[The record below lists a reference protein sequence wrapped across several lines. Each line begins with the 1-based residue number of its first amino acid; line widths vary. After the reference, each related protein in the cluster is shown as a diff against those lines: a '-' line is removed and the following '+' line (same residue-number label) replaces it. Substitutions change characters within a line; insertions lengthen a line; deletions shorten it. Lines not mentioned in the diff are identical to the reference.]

1 MSATWRSRWRS
12 RTGGTTEVAPPRTIT
27 QRWVASHLPHR
38 PERAHKGDF
47 GRLLVVAGSID
58 YPGAALLAALG
69 AMRAGVGLARI
80 AAADSVVARLAGTVP
95 ELTWMT
101 LDEEAPGLIAPGGWR
116 RVATEAAEHDAV
128 VIGPGLGRQ
137 PATQRRTRQLI
148 GALEMPIVVDA
159 DGLNALAD
167 GGRWWQ
173 GIRGSLVL
181 TPHPG
186 EFARL
191 TGAEAPDG
199 EDDEA
204 RGRAAVDAALRWDQ
218 VVVLKGA
225 HTVIAEPGG
234 ESLRSNV
241 ATPALATAGS
251 GDVLAGVIGA
261 FLAVGAD
268 PFDAAACGVAV
279 HGAAGLLAAERIGS
293 AGVMAR
299 DIAQL
304 VPEAIAQLRGE
315 RR

>member
-1 MSATWRSRWRS
+1 MA
-12 RTGGTTEVAPPRTIT
+12 AARTIT
-27 QRWVASHLPHR
+27 QRWVAGHLPPR
-38 PERAHKGDF
+38 PERAHKGVF

-80 AAADSVVARLAGTVP
+80 AAADSVVARLAGAVP

-116 RVATEAAEHDAV
+116 RVAAEARDHDAV
-128 VIGPGLGRQ
+128 VIGPGIGRQ

-148 GALEMPIVVDA
+148 AGLEMPVVVDA

-167 GGRWWQ
+167 GARWWQ
-173 GIRGSLVL
+173 GVRGSLVL

-191 TGAEAPDG
+191 TGADAPDG
-199 EDDEA
+199 SDDEA
-204 RGRAAVDAALRWDQ
+204 RAAAAADAALRWDQ

-234 ESLRSNV
+234 DVLRSSV

-251 GDVLAGVIGA
+251 GDVLSGVIGA
-261 FLAVGAD
+261 FLASGA
-268 PFDAAACGVAV
+268 PSFDAAACGVAV

-299 DIAQL
+299 DIAEL
-304 VPEAIAQLRGE
+304 VPEAIRQLRGE
-315 RR
+315 RG